1 MSGNEASG
9 ALGDGMRTTE
19 EKKLARQA
27 ITQAICAVIG
37 IFAMYAAGFLLIL
50 WGAA

>member
-1 MSGNEASG
+1 MK
-9 ALGDGMRTTE
+9 TIE

-27 ITQAICAVIG
+27 IAQAVCVVAG

-50 WGAA
+50 WGTK

>member
-1 MSGNEASG
+1 
-9 ALGDGMRTTE
+9 MRTNE

-27 ITQAICAVIG
+27 ITQAVCVVIG
-37 IFAMYAAGFLLIL
+37 VATLYAAGFLLIV